1 MTEVRQQVLDHV
13 DAHPG
18 VHYKGLVRELDIAAG
33 QAQYHLRRLLD
44 ARELDVEK
52 IQGRTH
58 YFTDGYDGWERRTIA
73 LLRRETTR
81 HVIVYTLDS
90 DGVSAMELADELD
103 LARSTVSFH
112 VSTLVEADVAEKYY
126 DSKGR
131 AHLRLTRPA
140 ETRSL
145 LEAVTPS
152 LSDRLVD
159 RFTRLVDA
167 SFHG

>member
-1 MTEVRQQVLDHV
+1 MTDVRQRVFDHV

-33 QAQYHLRRLLD
+33 QAQYHLRRLRDARRLD
-44 ARELDVEK
+44 AEK
-52 IQGRTH
+52 IRGRTH
-58 YFTDGYDGWERRTIA
+58 YFTDGYDDWERRTIA
-73 LLRRETTR
+73 LLRRETAR
-81 HVIVYTLDS
+81 HVIVYALES
-90 DGVSAMELADELD
+90 DGVSAMELAEELD
-103 LARSTVSFH
+103 LARSTVSWH
-112 VSTLVEADVAEKYY
+112 LSALVEADVGEKYY

-140 ETRSL
+140 ETRDL

>member
-1 MTEVRQQVLDHV
+1 MTDVRQQVFEHV

-18 VHYKGLVRELDIAAG
+18 VHYSGLVRELDIAAG

-44 ARELDVEK
+44 ARRLHVEK

-58 YFTDGYDGWERRTIA
+58 YFTDGYDDWERRTIA

-81 HVIVYTLDS
+81 QVIVYALDS

-103 LARSTVSFH
+103 LARSTVSWH
-112 VSTLVEADVAEKYY
+112 LSTLVEADVAEKYY
-126 DSKGR
+126 DSKAR
-131 AHLRLTRPA
+131 AHLRLIRPS
-140 ETRSL
+140 ETREL
-145 LEAVTPS
+145 LEEVTPS

-159 RFTRLVDA
+159 RFTRLIDA